1 MGCYTVEPVA
11 SSLQERFDQADCESE
26 ELELIH
32 NENRANARLIAAAPE
47 LKNLLSHAL
56 HYIETPGDFT
66 EHERLEL
73 CQDIDNV
80 IAKAEGQEP
89 RP

>member
-32 NENRANARLIAAAPE
+32 NENRANARLIAAAPDLLCALKEASRALTE
-47 LKNLLSHAL
+47 LDPLGNQHDAL
-56 HYIETPGDFT
+56 MV
-66 EHERLEL
+66 
-73 CQDIDNV
+73 DNA
-80 IAKAEGQEP
+80 IAKAEGKEP